1 MTLPEII
8 LDFLRSLFSF
18 DSAHPLLFT
27 QFYFWAFFALVFAVF
42 SLFHSKA
49 LLRNAYLFF
58 VSLFFYYKTSGVFL
72 LLLLFVVTYNFF
84 AARWVHRARPRWK
97 TFWVVLSVV
106 VDLGI
111 LAYFKYAYFLADF
124 VNELFGLS
132 IEVHDV
138 LGELGNILTGT
149 QAFRVDAIILPVGIS
164 FFTFQAISYVVDVRR
179 GKVAPLRNFLEFGFF
194 LTFFPQLVAGPIVR
208 APEFFPQLR
217 RPWNLSRRWFGIA
230 VFWIMNGLVKKL
242 VLADYLAV
250 NLSDRVF
257 ENPLL
262 YTGFENLSAL
272 FCYSLQVYAD
282 FSGYTDIAT
291 GVAMLMGFHLPQN
304 FNSPYK
310 AENAQQ
316 FWRRWHMSLSR
327 WLRDYLY
334 IPLGGNRNATA
345 GTYIIIFAVAVI
357 GSFLSGSWWVALA
370 VAVLTALVLL
380 YGWRRPDHRKFLRTQ
395 VNSMDT
401 MLLGGL
407 WHGASWN
414 FMIWGGLNGLG
425 QIIYKFWAQW
435 TRPVQAA
442 VICGVCALC
451 YGFSRFTP
459 APVWNLFF
467 VWTLILS
474 MGTLVRLGYYL
485 ATRNNRF
492 LHPSGVRNDKEA
504 GVRNDKEAG
513 VRNENSSVVSKNSVP
528 FLPKNGAPVISKNSA
543 PVIPS
548 EAKESTFASAVA
560 NYWAVFQTFVFI
572 TFTRLFFRSGSN
584 LDPALANE
592 EAWNTA
598 KDMVTQIGSAWDL
611 SKVPAMAWQHR
622 GVLLVFFIGML
633 IHWLPERWKRRYR
646 LLFASL
652 PLPFMAIAVVLIV
665 FVVYQFITSDLQSF
679 IYFQF

>member
-1 MTLPEII
+1 MTAVDVIRDL
-8 LDFLRSLFSF
+8 LGGLFSF
-18 DSAHPLLFT
+18 DSMHPLLFT
-27 QFYFWAFFALVFAVF
+27 QFYFWAFFALVFAGF
-42 SLFHSKA
+42 SLIHSKP

-72 LLLLFVVTYNFF
+72 VLLLFVVTYNYF
-84 AARWVHRARPRWK
+84 AARWLYRARPRWK

-124 VNELFGLS
+124 VGDLFGVT
-132 IEVHDV
+132 ITVRDV
-138 LGELGNILTGT
+138 LGELGNMVTGS
-149 QAFRVDAIILPVGIS
+149 QAFRVDAIVLPVGIS
-164 FFTFQAISYVVDVRR
+164 FFTFQAISYVVDVKRE
-179 GKVAPLRNFLEFGFF
+179 KVAPLHNFLDFGFF

-208 APEFFPQLR
+208 APEFFPQLHK
-217 RPWNLSRRWFGIA
+217 PYSLSRRWFGIA

-250 NLSDRVF
+250 NLCDRVF

-262 YTGFENLSAL
+262 YTGFENLAAL

-291 GVAMLMGFHLPQN
+291 GVALLMGFYLPQN

-310 AENAQQ
+310 AQNAQQ

-334 IPLGGNRNATA
+334 IPLGGNRNATW
-345 GTYIIIFAVAVI
+345 GTYIIIIAVAVI
-357 GSFLSGSWWVALA
+357 GSFLSGSWWVAATVAAVTLA
-370 VAVLTALVLL
+370 LLL
-380 YGWRRPDHRKFLRTQ
+380 YGWLRPDRRKFLRTQ

-425 QIIYKFWAQW
+425 QVIYKFWAGW
-435 TRPVQAA
+435 SRPVQAG
-442 VICGVCALC
+442 VICTLCAVCFAL
-451 YGFSRFTP
+451 SVFTP

-467 VWTLILS
+467 VWTLVLAI
-474 MGTLVRLGYYL
+474 GTLVRLGYYL
-485 ATRNNRF
+485 RSKDSRPSSDGPAETVSVRTYRSGAAGDNRGQSP
-492 LHPSGVRNDKEA
+492 LKPI
-504 GVRNDKEAG
+504 
-513 VRNENSSVVSKNSVP
+513 
-528 FLPKNGAPVISKNSA
+528 IST
-543 PVIPS
+543 
-548 EAKESTFASAVA
+548 EAKRSGEISAWISNA
-560 NYWAVFQTFVFI
+560 WAVFQTFVFI

-584 LDPALANE
+584 LDPELANE
-592 EAWNTA
+592 QAWFAA
-598 KDMVTQIGSAWDL
+598 KSMVERIGGDWDL
-611 SKVPAMAWQHR
+611 SLIPTMAWQHR
-622 GVLLVFFIGML
+622 GVLLVFLFGML
-633 IHWLPERWKRRYR
+633 VHWLPERWKRRYR
-646 LLFASL
+646 LGFATL
-652 PLPFMAIAVVLIV
+652 PLPVMAVAVVAIV
-665 FVVYQFITSDLQSF
+665 FGVYQFITAGLQTF